1 MCLGSRNSAPTFTQ
15 ESMHFSCMSNVETMP
30 TVSVHCGSFFTLSFH
45 LGLRFRFSLM
55 SLSRCTLS
63 VSRLCCLGHRSAVR
77 VRKVPVDLP
86 PVVDIGH
93 AVVTSQA
100 VVGGG
105 GAAFLV
111 AHPSRGE
118 DARTELGICK
128 HDDDYEGCLEKGKRQ
143 EMGSGR
149 SNSLYRLA
157 MRCRNL

>member
-1 MCLGSRNSAPTFTQ
+1 MPRLRLQSQFTVAP
-15 ESMHFSCMSNVETMP
+15 S
-30 TVSVHCGSFFTLSFH
+30 
-45 LGLRFRFSLM
+45 
-55 SLSRCTLS
+55 SRCHFTS
-63 VSRLCCLGHRSAVR
+63 VFALGFPWRRFLAVPFPFPGDCCLGHRSAVR

-118 DARTELGICK
+118 DARTELGICE

-143 EMGSGR
+143 GDGPG
-149 SNSLYRLA
+149 
-157 MRCRNL
+157 